1 MDCDIFFGFK
11 ALFGFLKFFCLVS
24 VTIRLIVD
32 IFMTRLQSLPVSLQ
46 KSIKNRSLLKVI
58 SGLNNFN
65 PESVFRI
72 AKAAGFGGADLLDIA
87 CNPKLVELAVE
98 ASNIPICVSSV
109 EPKLFPQAVKAG
121 ASIIEIG
128 NFDSFYPEGRFF
140 TAEEVLSLAVES
152 RRLLPETVLSVTV
165 PHILPLNGQAQLALD
180 LADIGADLIQTE
192 GGTSSHPISPG
203 TLGLIEKASPTLAGT
218 CAISAALKESH
229 HDVPVICA
237 SGLCEV
243 TVPMAIS
250 VGANGVGI
258 GSAVNK
264 LETELAMIATV
275 KGLRQAL
282 DSFRL
287 VSTINQ

>member
-1 MDCDIFFGFK
+1 
-11 ALFGFLKFFCLVS
+11 
-24 VTIRLIVD
+24 
-32 IFMTRLQSLPVSLQ
+32 MTRLQTLPVSLQ
-46 KSIKNRSLLKVI
+46 KSIQNRSLLKVI

-72 AKAAGFGGADLLDIA
+72 SKAAGLGGADLLDIA
-87 CNPKLVELAVE
+87 CEPKLVKLALE
-98 ASNIPICVSSV
+98 ASNIPVCVSSV
-109 EPKLFPQAVKAG
+109 EPELFIQAVKAG

-140 TAEEVLSLAVES
+140 SADEVLSLAVES
-152 RRLLPETVLSVTV
+152 RRLLPEVVLSVTV
-165 PHILPLNGQAQLALD
+165 PHVLPLDSQAQLALD
-180 LADIGADLIQTE
+180 LVEEGVDLIQTE

-218 CAISAALKESH
+218 FAIVAALKESH
-229 HDVPVICA
+229 NDVPVISA
-237 SGLCEV
+237 SGLSEV

-250 VGANGVGI
+250 VGAAGVGI

-264 LETELAMIATV
+264 LNTELAMIATV

-282 DSFRL
+282 NSFNL
-287 VSTINQ
+287 VSTISQ